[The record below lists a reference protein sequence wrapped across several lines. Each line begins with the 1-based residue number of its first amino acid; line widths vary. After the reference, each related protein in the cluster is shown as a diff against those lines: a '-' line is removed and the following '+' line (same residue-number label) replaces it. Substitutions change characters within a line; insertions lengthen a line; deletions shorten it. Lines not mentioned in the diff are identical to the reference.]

1 MKHII
6 MSLCSLRV
14 KPLKHFVLFQER
26 VPSVHI
32 DDEMD
37 AQEEMAS
44 EEVTEE
50 TKTFQITGVTDGATG
65 QMISFEEALKK
76 VRIDSW
82 SLFFH
87 TRPAICQYELAKWTW
102 NSFVQFATISSLR
115 VCLHW
120 PISKHRPRLMPM
132 PMELG

>member
-1 MKHII
+1 M
-6 MSLCSLRV
+6 
-14 KPLKHFVLFQER
+14 
-26 VPSVHI
+26 HI

-76 VRIDSW
+76 VRRTHG
-82 SLFFH
+82 LF
-87 TRPAICQYELAKWTW
+87 
-102 NSFVQFATISSLR
+102 SFTHALQFAIVNSQN
-115 VCLHW
+115 
-120 PISKHRPRLMPM
+120 RPGIHL
-132 PMELG
+132 

>member
-1 MKHII
+1 M
-6 MSLCSLRV
+6 
-14 KPLKHFVLFQER
+14 
-26 VPSVHI
+26 HI

-37 AQEEMAS
+37 AREEMAS

-87 TRPAICQYELAKWTW
+87 TCSAICHCELANWVW
-102 NSFVQFATISSLR
+102 NSFVQFL
-115 VCLHW
+115 
-120 PISKHRPRLMPM
+120 
-132 PMELG
+132 

>member
-1 MKHII
+1 MEFISFDGDWKKKR
-6 MSLCSLRV
+6 SSVDL
-14 KPLKHFVLFQER
+14 LKELSRWNVVFQER

-32 DDEMD
+32 DEELD

-76 VRIDSW
+76 VRTTHVLFSHKSCFVIAKLLTY
-82 SLFFH
+82 SL
-87 TRPAICQYELAKWTW
+87 T
-102 NSFVQFATISSLR
+102 
-115 VCLHW
+115 
-120 PISKHRPRLMPM
+120 
-132 PMELG
+132 

>member
-1 MKHII
+1 M
-6 MSLCSLRV
+6 
-14 KPLKHFVLFQER
+14 
-26 VPSVHI
+26 HI

-76 VRIDSW
+76 VRGTLESV
-82 SLFFH
+82 FFH
-87 TRPAICQYELAKWTW
+87 TRPAISHCELAKLTW
-102 NSFVQFATISSLR
+102 NSFIQFATISGLR
-115 VCLHW
+115 VCLH
-120 PISKHRPRLMPM
+120 
-132 PMELG
+132 